1 MNKIHY
7 LGSLL
12 GALTFSL
19 VSQAQSS
26 PNIIVLIGDGMG
38 LTQISAGN
46 YANKNTTNFEDFEII
61 GLLKTHAYNNL
72 VTDSAASG
80 TAMACGVKT
89 LNGAVGISPRNEKLT
104 SILEHCQAAN
114 YSTALLA
121 TSSIVH
127 ATPASFYA
135 NVISRKQY
143 QDIALQLSEHDVD
156 IFIGGGKKHFN
167 ERDDRRNL
175 IKEMERYSF
184 VKSIKKYQES
194 TASKIGYFTYP
205 DEPPMKMRG
214 RTPAMED
221 LFQITLD
228 KLSQREKPFFVMLEG
243 SQIDWGGHA
252 NDLDY
257 ILTEFQEFNEVV
269 GKALA
274 FAKADGNTIVVVTAD
289 HETGGLAVTG
299 GNIRSGRVKGGFN
312 TKGHSATMVPVFA
325 FGPGAKKYSGI
336 QENTAVFEHL
346 KSLVQ

>member
-1 MNKIHY
+1 MNQLRLFGTIVI
-7 LGSLL
+7 S
-12 GALTFSL
+12 ALFSVGL
-19 VSQAQSS
+19 SAQEN
-26 PNIIVLIGDGMG
+26 PNIILLIGDGMG
-38 LTQISAGN
+38 LSQISAGN
-46 YANKNTTNFEDFEII
+46 YANKNETFFEEFQTI
-61 GLLKTHAYNNL
+61 GLLKTHAHNNL

-89 LNGAVGISPRNEKLT
+89 LNGAVGISPRNEKLK
-104 SILEHCQAAN
+104 SILEHCQEAN

-135 NVISRKQY
+135 NVISRKRY
-143 QDIALQLSEHDVD
+143 QDIALQLSEHDID
-156 IFIGGGKKHFN
+156 IFIGGGKKHFDS
-167 ERDDRRNL
+167 RDDRRNL
-175 IKEMERYSF
+175 IKEMERYTF
-184 VKSIKKYQES
+184 VNSLKKFQES
-194 TASKIGYFTYP
+194 TAAKIGYFTYP

-214 RTPAMED
+214 RKPALDD
-221 LFQITLD
+221 LFESALQKLD
-228 KLSQREKPFFVMLEG
+228 SREKPFFVMVEG

-257 ILTEFQEFNEVV
+257 ILTEFQEFNQVV

-274 FAKADGNTIVVVTAD
+274 FAKEDGNTIVVVTAD
-289 HETGGLAVTG
+289 HETGGLAIIG
-299 GNIRSGRVKGGFN
+299 GNIRSGRIKGGFN

-346 KSLVQ
+346 VSLLN